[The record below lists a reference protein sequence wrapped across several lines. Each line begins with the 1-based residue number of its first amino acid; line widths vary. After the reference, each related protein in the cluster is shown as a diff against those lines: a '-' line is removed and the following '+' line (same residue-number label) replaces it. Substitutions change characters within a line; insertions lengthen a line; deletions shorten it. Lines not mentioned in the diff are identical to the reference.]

1 MDTLS
6 YKTISTNKA
15 TADKQWLVIDAE
27 NQVVGRLSSEIA
39 KHLRGKNKPS
49 FSTHVDCGDNV
60 IVINT
65 AKVKFTGRKMAEKEY
80 ISYTGYPGGQRFA
93 SPELLMK
100 KDATLVLKKAVHGML
115 PKNKL
120 GDAIKSN
127 LFLYA
132 GAEHPHEAQK
142 PKTIKL

>member
-6 YKTISTNKA
+6 YKTISANKA
-15 TADKQWLVIDAE
+15 TADKQWVVIDAE
-27 NQVVGRLSSEIA
+27 NQIVGRLSSEIA
-39 KHLRGKNKPS
+39 KCLRGKNKPS
-49 FSTHVDCGDNV
+49 FTPHVDCGDNV

-80 ISYTGYPGGQRFA
+80 IHYTGHPGGQRFA
-93 SPELLMK
+93 TPTLLMK
-100 KDATLVLKKAVHGML
+100 KDPTLVVKKAVHGML

-120 GDAIKSN
+120 GNAIKTN

-142 PKTIKL
+142 PKLIKF